1 MTHPY
6 KDASLPVAQR
16 VEDLLSRMTLEEKVG
31 QLNQVYPHEQDPVE
45 YPNLLA
51 AGQIGSQILARFA
64 LLGDEDVDLKR
75 VNDAQKIAVEQSRLG
90 IPLINSRDVVHGHR
104 TVFPVPLAQAATW
117 DPDLARQAARCAARE
132 AATAGVH
139 WTLAPMLDIARDQRW
154 GRTVESPGEDPYLG
168 ACFAEAWVK
177 GYQGDDMADPE
188 SILCCAKHFVGY
200 GAAEGGRDYTTT
212 EISDNTLRNVYMA
225 TFRAA
230 VKAGAGSVMP
240 GFHDLDG
247 VPITGSKYL
256 LTDVL
261 KGEMGFEGFVLSD
274 WDSIGQMIKHGSAAD
289 ARDAAKQAFEAGCDM
304 DMCSFMLRP
313 HVREMVASG
322 EISPERL
329 DDAVR
334 RILRIK
340 FMLGLFEN
348 PYTDPDL
355 YKKVLYRQDHLDL
368 AREVAAR
375 SCVLLKNE
383 GGILPLPKTGK
394 KIAVIGPLAD
404 ARRALNGCFC
414 IDQVA
419 ERVTTVVEGI
429 RAVAPDAEILTSST
443 LLDEMLHTARKADV
457 CVFVAGEGH
466 QRSGENASDL
476 ARLELPPGQDE
487 MIKLLSGYGIP
498 TVVVI
503 CAGRPLAIETARRR
517 ADAILYAWMPGMQ
530 GGPGIADVLFGDVN
544 PSARTPATFPRAGGQ
559 CPIYYCYKNSGHPED
574 DYYGSFSRYQDLPG
588 GPLYPFGY
596 GLSYTT
602 FVYDDIRVSAREVPL
617 GGAVEVSA
625 TVTNTGKLA
634 GEDVVQCY
642 IRDCVASTTR
652 PVKELKGFQR
662 VTLNP
667 GESKRVSFTLGEEE
681 LSFYGRD
688 GRRRVEPGEFLAWI
702 GGDCCTELQTEF
714 TVTE

>member
-45 YPNLLA
+45 YPKLLA

-322 EISPERL
+322 EIPPEQVVDDRAYGAKRL
-329 DDAVR
+329 
-334 RILRIK
+334 
-340 FMLGLFEN
+340 
-348 PYTDPDL
+348 
-355 YKKVLYRQDHLDL
+355 
-368 AREVAAR
+368 
-375 SCVLLKNE
+375 
-383 GGILPLPKTGK
+383 
-394 KIAVIGPLAD
+394 
-404 ARRALNGCFC
+404 
-414 IDQVA
+414 
-419 ERVTTVVEGI
+419 
-429 RAVAPDAEILTSST
+429 
-443 LLDEMLHTARKADV
+443 
-457 CVFVAGEGH
+457 
-466 QRSGENASDL
+466 
-476 ARLELPPGQDE
+476 
-487 MIKLLSGYGIP
+487 
-498 TVVVI
+498 
-503 CAGRPLAIETARRR
+503 
-517 ADAILYAWMPGMQ
+517 
-530 GGPGIADVLFGDVN
+530 
-544 PSARTPATFPRAGGQ
+544 
-559 CPIYYCYKNSGHPED
+559 
-574 DYYGSFSRYQDLPG
+574 
-588 GPLYPFGY
+588 
-596 GLSYTT
+596 
-602 FVYDDIRVSAREVPL
+602 
-617 GGAVEVSA
+617 
-625 TVTNTGKLA
+625 LA
-634 GEDVVQCY
+634 G
-642 IRDCVASTTR
+642 
-652 PVKELKGFQR
+652 L
-662 VTLNP
+662 
-667 GESKRVSFTLGEEE
+667 
-681 LSFYGRD
+681 
-688 GRRRVEPGEFLAWI
+688 
-702 GGDCCTELQTEF
+702 
-714 TVTE
+714 

>member
-6 KDASLPVAQR
+6 KDASLPVERR
-16 VEDLLSRMTLEEKVG
+16 VADLLARMTLDEKVG

-45 YPNLLA
+45 YPKLLA

-64 LLGDEDVDLKR
+64 LEGEEDKDLKR
-75 VNDAQKIAVEQSRLG
+75 VNDAQKIAVEGSRLG

-104 TVFPVPLAQAATW
+104 TVFPVPIAQAATW
-117 DPDLARQAARCAARE
+117 DPELGRQAARCAARE
-132 AATAGVH
+132 AASIGVH
-139 WTLAPMLDIARDQRW
+139 WTLAPMLDLARDQRW
-154 GRTVESPGEDPYLG
+154 GRIVESPGEDPCLG
-168 ACFAEAWVK
+168 SRFAEAWVN
-177 GYQGDDMADPE
+177 GYQGDDMSDPE

-212 EISDNTLRNVYMA
+212 EISDNTLRNVYLA

-240 GFHDLDG
+240 GFHDLNG
-247 VPITGSKYL
+247 LPMTASKYL

-274 WDSIGQMIKHGSAAD
+274 WDSIGQMMKHGSAAG
-289 ARDAAKQAFEAGCDM
+289 ARDAARQAFEAGCDM

-313 HVREMVASG
+313 HVRQMVNSG
-322 EISPERL
+322 EIPMERL

-348 PYTDPDL
+348 PYTDPAV
-355 YKKVLYRQDHLDL
+355 YKKVVYRKDHLEL
-368 AREVAAR
+368 ARKLAAR
-375 SCVLLKNE
+375 ACVLLKND
-383 GGILPLPKTGK
+383 GGILPLPKKGR

-429 RAVAPDAEILTSST
+429 RAVAPDAEIITSTT
-443 LLDEMLHTARKADV
+443 LMDEMLFAARKADV
-457 CVFVAGEGH
+457 CVFVAGEWH
-466 QRSGENASDL
+466 QRSGENACDL
-476 ARLELPPGQDE
+476 ANISLPPGQDE
-487 MIKLLSGYGIP
+487 MIELLSSYGIP
-498 TVVVI
+498 TVVVV
-503 CAGRPLAIETARRR
+503 CSGRPLAIETAARR
-517 ADAILYAWMPGMQ
+517 ADAVLYAWMPGMQ
-530 GGPGIADVLFGDVN
+530 GGLGIADVLFGDVN
-544 PSARTPATFPRAGGQ
+544 PSAKTPVTFPRAGGQ

-574 DYYGSFSRYQDLPG
+574 DYYGKFSRYQDLPG

-596 GLSYTT
+596 GLSYTS
-602 FVYDDIRVSAREVPL
+602 FAYDDIRVSAAKIGI
-617 GGAVEVSA
+617 GGSVEVSA
-625 TVTNTGKLA
+625 RLTNTGSRD
-634 GEDVVQCY
+634 GEEVAQCY

-652 PVKELKGFQR
+652 PVKELKGFKR
-662 VTLNP
+662 VALKA
-667 GESKRVSFTLGEEE
+667 GESTRVSFTLGSDE
-681 LSFYGRD
+681 LAFYGSD
-688 GRRRVEPGEFLAWI
+688 GRPRVEPGDFLVWI
-702 GGDCCTELQTEF
+702 GGDCRTQLQGRFVVEK
-714 TVTE
+714 